1 LPFCNK
7 KISEK
12 LFEKNVYEEKEKNF
26 NEKKFGRESFE
37 KN

>member
-1 LPFCNK
+1 VIK
-7 KISEK
+7 KFQKKNFGKNILEK
-12 LFEKNVYEEKEKNF
+12 KEKNF